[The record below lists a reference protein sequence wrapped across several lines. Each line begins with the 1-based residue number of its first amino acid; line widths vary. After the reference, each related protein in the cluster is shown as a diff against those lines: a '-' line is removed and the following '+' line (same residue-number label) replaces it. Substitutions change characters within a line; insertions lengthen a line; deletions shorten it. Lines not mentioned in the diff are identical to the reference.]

1 MSDGFNEGISATIL
15 DELYKVVLSRKG
27 DDASQSHTANLFSKG
42 IHKISQKVGEEAVE
56 VVIEAVAGPREG
68 VISES
73 ADLLYH
79 MMVLWAERGIQ
90 PAEVWSALEGRKGIS
105 GIAEKASRK
114 GE

>member
-1 MSDGFNEGISATIL
+1 MSEELDEDISAALL

-27 DDASQSHTANLFSKG
+27 DDPAQSHTANLFAKG

-56 VVIEAVAGPREG
+56 VVIEAVSGPREG

-79 MMVLWAERGIQ
+79 LMVLWAERGIK
-90 PAEVWSALEGRKGIS
+90 PAEVWTALEGRKGIS

-114 GE
+114 VK